1 MRDGLFKAGWWLGM
15 LAAVAGGVGGCASG
29 GPDGGLV
36 NAAAVGEDGAAR
48 SRLMS
53 RGLGSDRGA
62 RNDDLLDRVR
72 LLVVDL
78 ADGQA
83 AAAEGNANDIYEIL
97 RTQGINADRTVAS
110 VVFGEGVRYWKGE
123 PFEQALA
130 YTYIAMQKAMVG
142 DWGNCR
148 AAAEGSLFLLR
159 DFGENERGRRLSQQE
174 LAERAA
180 RQGDG
185 YLESYKPRESD
196 FALGYFLSGVGS
208 LAIGDEQGAV
218 ERLAEAVGLRPDL
231 ADAVE
236 AVQSGRANTIFVV
249 DFGLA
254 PTKVATGPQGAITA
268 FEYNTWGDQSPLR
281 VLVDGEDAGSFPTAA
296 DVNAMSADHSW
307 RNLEDVRVAKAII
320 GQGLIVGGAVVAT
333 TADDDE
339 AQLVGLAMILAGLA
353 ASATSSAD
361 TRHNELLPQ
370 RVYVAA
376 VNVEHEDSSVRLDV
390 QGRES
395 SPMNLLGVDPPRDGR
410 FQLRYVRMNAPG
422 AAPGWAASR
431 DVFYRSDAYD
441 GAVAAI
447 GGGVEGKD
455 AGEFAALDDL
465 PYVFGGQDVS
475 TPTHEAL
482 ARYQEAGFLHDYT
495 LNDLA
500 NLYHEEGI
508 TFTREDQAGMSA
520 RHVLEGG
527 ASLVAPLAG
536 TAGFARLFQA
546 PRSAFRPRS
555 EALREAARVERERL
569 REMGLVEP

>member
-1 MRDGLFKAGWWLGM
+1 MTRVIARLGWSAG
-15 LAAVAGGVGGCASG
+15 LAATIAGGLTGCAST

-36 NAAAVGEDGAAR
+36 NAAAVGEYGAAR
-48 SRLMS
+48 SRLLA
-53 RGLGSDRGA
+53 RGLGTVRGA
-62 RNDDLLDRVR
+62 RNDNLLDRVR

-97 RTQGINADRTVAS
+97 RTQGINADKTVAS
-110 VVFGEGVRYWKGE
+110 VVFGEGVRFWKGE

-130 YTYIAMQKAMVG
+130 YTYIAMQKAMIG
-142 DWGNCR
+142 DWGNAR

-159 DFGENERGRRLSQQE
+159 DFGENEQGRRLSQQE

-180 RQGDG
+180 RRGEE
-185 YLESYKPRESD
+185 YLESYEPRASD

-208 LAIGDEQGAV
+208 LAIGDEQGAG
-218 ERLAEAVGLRPDL
+218 ECFAEAVALQPDL

-268 FEYNTWGDQSPLR
+268 YEFNTWGDRVPLR
-281 VLVDGEDAGSFPTAA
+281 VSVGGRDAGSFPIAA

-320 GQGLIVGGAVVAT
+320 GQGLIVGGAVVAGVS
-333 TADDDE
+333 DDSE
-339 AQLVGLAMILAGLA
+339 GQLVGLAMILAGLA

-376 VNVEHEDSSVRLDV
+376 VQIDEQDSSVRLDV
-390 QGRES
+390 KGRES
-395 SPMNLLGVDPPRDGR
+395 APMTLLGVDPPMQGR

-422 AAPGWAASR
+422 AAPRWATSR

-441 GAVAAI
+441 GVVSPLVTREGEAV
-447 GGGVEGKD
+447 
-455 AGEFAALDDL
+455 GEPLADL
-465 PYVFGGQDVS
+465 PWLFGGQDVS
-475 TPTHEAL
+475 TPTHDAL
-482 ARYQEAGFLHDYT
+482 ARYQNAGFLPNYT

-500 NLYHEEGI
+500 NLYREEGI
-508 TFTREDQAGMSA
+508 TFTPQDQGGMTG

-527 ASLVAPLAG
+527 TSLIAPMPG
-536 TAGFARLFQA
+536 TAGFARLFQS
-546 PRSAFRPRS
+546 PHSPFRPRS
-555 EALREAARVERERL
+555 DALREAARLERERL
-569 REMGLVEP
+569 RGLGLLEP